1 MYAYLTKSILNNNVG
16 YTLPKITTCE
26 CGQKF
31 RTYVPGKDCLLPD
44 GNIECHQEP
53 QLLCPDCDSGY
64 GLHMNQDLFPH
75 LLEVYPHHAL
85 NTCKFISLQ

>member
-1 MYAYLTKSILNNNVG
+1 MGVFAELARTRVG
-16 YTLPKITTCE
+16 WTLYQTLPRSGKGLASQTS
-26 CGQKF
+26 
-31 RTYVPGKDCLLPD
+31 KDCLLPD

-53 QLLCPDCDSGY
+53 QLMCPDCDSGY
-64 GLHMNQDLFPH
+64 GLHKNQDLFPH